1 MRAIRESRIKKII
14 KERSLKISYRSTVAY
29 TIRFT
34 PFPSPQE
41 AEKGEFPSDKD
52 IELAKESFY
61 TFLAEAKVKFSGA
74 VNDDGMRVD
83 EGNLALNFLAYDVK
97 WYESYED
104 VQVHENLISLSKEW
118 ADEGETANPNIG
130 GIFMRIGEEMD
141 DMVEEGWG
149 EHDWDWMRI
158 HRQIEVDWEEAR

>member
-1 MRAIRESRIKKII
+1 MG
-14 KERSLKISYRSTVAY
+14 YRSTVAY

-41 AEKGEFPSDKD
+41 AEKGEFPSDED
-52 IELAKESFY
+52 IKQCKESFY
-61 TFLAEAKVKFSGA
+61 TFLAEAKVKYLGA
-74 VNDDGMRVD
+74 MNDDGMRVD
-83 EGNLALNFLAYDVK
+83 ESNMAINFLAYDVK
-97 WYESYED
+97 WYETYED
-104 VQVHENLISLSKEW
+104 VIVHESLISLSKEW

-130 GIFMRIGEEMD
+130 GIFLRIGEEMD
-141 DMVEEGWG
+141 DMIEEGWG